1 MADSKHVLVIEDDP
15 MICELL
21 VAILHESY
29 RVSTAHD
36 GEGGLAQ
43 VTQDRPD
50 LILCDMLMPGLHGTD
65 VLRRLRNN
73 PATAE
78 IPVVLMSGHGD
89 LIHDEALSPNAFV
102 QKPFSPD
109 EVLKVI
115 ERALL
120 GHNDGGAAAT

>member
-21 VAILHESY
+21 VAILHELY

-36 GEGGLAQ
+36 GENGLAQ
-43 VTQDRPD
+43 VTKDRPNV
-50 LILCDMLMPGLHGTD
+50 ILCDLLMPGMHGTE
-65 VLRRLRNN
+65 VVRRLRDN

-78 IPVVLMSGHGD
+78 IPFVLMSGHGD
-89 LIHDEALSPNAFV
+89 LVHDEAVSPDAFV

-120 GHNDGGAAAT
+120 GPNDDTAIT